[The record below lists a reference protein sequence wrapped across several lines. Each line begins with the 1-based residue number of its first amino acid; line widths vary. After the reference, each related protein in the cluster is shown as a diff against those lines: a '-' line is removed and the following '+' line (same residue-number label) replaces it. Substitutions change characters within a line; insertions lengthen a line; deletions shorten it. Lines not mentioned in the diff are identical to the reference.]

1 MNLRA
6 LVKYNKNLKLIKT
19 ETKKTQYAMKSYD
32 MLKVDIRN
40 LKMCVFKENSFLSY
54 SEITS
59 E

>member
-19 ETKKTQYAMKSYD
+19 ETKKNSICNEILRHVKSWHP
-32 MLKVDIRN
+32 KSENV
-40 LKMCVFKENSFLSY
+40 CFKENSFLSY